1 MGLEVE
7 YSRDLYHSYLVINEE
22 KNPIDSRDSY
32 QMDMVVNNRVGYLL
46 NLSIACINGKSSY
59 YYDITS
65 KQTIYDVFE
74 KRKLTYEEIKRLLLN
89 LLDTFHEGKKYLL
102 NGNHFILEPRYIYYN
117 LKEGNIYIAYY
128 IGFERNYMQQLSDL
142 IEYFMNRVDHTDERA
157 VIFTYSLYQASR
169 EENASLTQ
177 IAELVEGKLNE
188 KWNEKV
194 SKLSSGNSKSE
205 HIQKQ
210 NKMVLEENVQV
221 DSEKSHKAVEGR
233 YQLVNENSFHNVNTK
248 ITQKQNQKVVEKQNT
263 KKSSVPSSNQIIIP
277 SIQRPVMEER
287 FVSERIKMIFP
298 NSCYIKAG
306 ISFLCIAITVGVM
319 LNQEFLTNK
328 VTNEIVIPKL
338 ISVLII
344 LVAVEAYF
352 LSKVFQKDA
361 KVEKVISEVKY
372 IPDNMLQSNP
382 VATSIDHTYGENKE
396 DRGERFPI
404 YDSKGQKEDCY
415 SGNGYEVLSK
425 NACEEMY
432 EEKTQLLSAIQPDC
446 RYRLKAKDNLKYQD
460 IPLIEFP
467 FFIGKIKMNVDYA
480 LDNTL
485 VSRFHAKISRES
497 EEFFITDLN
506 STNGTF
512 LNDVRIEPQKMV
524 TVNFGDS
531 IAFADAVFT
540 FEEVTLSY

>member
-32 QMDMVVNNRVGYLL
+32 QMDMVMNNRVGYLL
-46 NLSIACINGKSSY
+46 NLSVACINGKSSY

-74 KRKLTYEEIKRLLLN
+74 KRKLTYEEIKRLALN
-89 LLDTFHEGKKYLL
+89 LVDTFHEGKKYLL
-102 NGNHFILEPRYIYYN
+102 NGNHFILEPRYIYYD
-117 LKEGNIYIAYY
+117 LKDGNIYIVYY

-177 IAELVEGKLNE
+177 IAELVAGKLNE

-194 SKLSSGNSKSE
+194 SKHSSDNCYNEHKEKQIKIVPKDNVQEESE
-205 HIQKQ
+205 RNQIAFEGRNYLTREDSLQNFKAVMKQKQ
-210 NKMVLEENVQV
+210 KFNVIEN
-221 DSEKSHKAVEGR
+221 
-233 YQLVNENSFHNVNTK
+233 
-248 ITQKQNQKVVEKQNT
+248 QNT
-263 KKSSVPSSNQIIIP
+263 RKSSVPGSNRIIIP

-287 FVSERIKMIFP
+287 FESERIKMIYP

-306 ISFLCIAITVGVM
+306 FSFLCIVITVGVM
-319 LNQEFLTNK
+319 LSQGFLGDK
-328 VTNEIVIPKL
+328 VTNEIVFPKVFA
-338 ISVLII
+338 VLII
-344 LVAVEAYF
+344 IIACEAYL
-352 LSKVFQKDA
+352 LSRIFQKEA

-372 IPDNMLQSNP
+372 IPDNMLQSSS
-382 VATSIDHTYGENKE
+382 VANRIDHTYEEKKE
-396 DRGERFPI
+396 DKGDRFPI
-404 YDSKGQKEDCY
+404 FDSKVQKEDCY
-415 SGNGYEVLSK
+415 NGNGHEALSK

-446 RYRLKAKDNLKYQD
+446 RYRLKAKDNLRYQD

-467 FFIGKIKMNVDYA
+467 FFIGKFKMNVDYA
-480 LDNTL
+480 IDNTL
-485 VSRFHAKISRES
+485 VSRFHAKISKETD
-497 EEFFITDLN
+497 EFFIIDLN

-512 LNDVRIEPQKMV
+512 LNDVRIEPQKMIP
-524 TVNFGDS
+524 VNLGDS
-531 IAFADAVFT
+531 IAFADAVFI
-540 FEEVTLSY
+540 FEEVGVSY